1 MIRCKRHLAPVQRAR
16 TRAGQCSRTN
26 AQVLA
31 TCFRLLSNKN
41 AATIVNTASAIVRQ
55 AIALVFERASARG
68 SDAAGSAASPSA
80 APHPHILQFQAPAER
95 TPPASPLTS
104 AAQHSPSGEPAQA
117 EGHAGRTDA
126 AATPRLQQGAA
137 LLVLKELCLMCRG
150 HGSEA
155 LDCKPLSVAF
165 VLDII
170 CEIVRTNVALFRER
184 GPYLDALREDVCGA
198 LLFVLK
204 AQLEVE
210 TELVKVRCFLRR
222 GAPVAED

>member
-1 MIRCKRHLAPVQRAR
+1 M
-16 TRAGQCSRTN
+16 
-26 AQVLA
+26 QVLA

-41 AATIVNTASAIVRQ
+41 ATTIVNTASAIVRQ
-55 AIALVFERASARG
+55 AIALVFESA
-68 SDAAGSAASPSA
+68 AAGGRHATDATERAASPA
-80 APHPHILQFQAPAER
+80 AHPAPHILHFQNPADR

-104 AAQHSPSGEPAQA
+104 TAQRSASGEGVRGE
-117 EGHAGRTDA
+117 EGHSGRTEPA
-126 AATPRLQQGAA
+126 KTPKLRQDTA

-170 CEIVRTNVALFRER
+170 CEIVRSNVGLFRER

-204 AQLEVE
+204 AQLEAE
-210 TELVKVRCFLRR
+210 TELVKVRH
-222 GAPVAED
+222 